1 MHLWLQKHRE
11 AVLVGLVQNLAFG
24 ILLGLVIIF
33 LRRPIPAAIVI
44 SPLETPAPLAALPTA
59 TPLPVLVYILGSV
72 ERPGV
77 YELPWDSRIRDA
89 VSLAGGLSPNA
100 DPAGINLAERVHDG
114 QQLFVPA
121 LGQVPPALP
130 TPVVAQLAPGAPS
143 SSAAIN
149 INTADAATLATLPGI
164 GPVIAQRVIDYRQ
177 QNGPFVRVE
186 DITRVKGIGDV
197 ILAKVRDLVTVR

>member
-1 MHLWLQKHRE
+1 M
-11 AVLVGLVQNLAFG
+11 
-24 ILLGLVIIF
+24 
-33 LRRPIPAAIVI
+33 
-44 SPLETPAPLAALPTA
+44 
-59 TPLPVLVYILGSV
+59 
-72 ERPGV
+72 
-77 YELPWDSRIRDA
+77 
-89 VSLAGGLSPNA
+89 
-100 DPAGINLAERVHDG
+100 HDG